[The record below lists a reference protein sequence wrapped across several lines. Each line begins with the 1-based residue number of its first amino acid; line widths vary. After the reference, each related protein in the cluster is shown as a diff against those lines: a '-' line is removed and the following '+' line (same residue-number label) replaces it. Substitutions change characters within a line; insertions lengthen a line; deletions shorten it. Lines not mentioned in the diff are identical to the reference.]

1 MITRRAFINGVGAIT
16 LASPLATE
24 AQQAGKVY
32 RIGLIANAPAKV
44 EDALYEELRARGYVE
59 GRNLLVTRRYS
70 EGKAERFQ
78 ELAAEMVGLKVD
90 VIVVFTTP
98 AALAAKNATRTIPI
112 VFPTAIDPVGNG
124 VVASLAQPGGN
135 ITGGA
140 ILFGELSPKRLQLLK
155 EVVPKLTRVAV
166 LWNAANPAN
175 AAVWTASEHAARALG
190 LTLRPHQVRGP
201 GDFDR
206 VFVSITSERP
216 EAIHV
221 LADSL
226 TFQFRQQIS
235 DFATRQRLPGVFD
248 VKEMAEAGGLIS
260 YGPNVAEMLRRGA
273 YYVDRILKGAKPA
286 ELPLEQPTKFELVI
300 NLKAAKAL
308 GLTIPQSLLLRA
320 DQLIE

>member
-175 AAVWTASEHAARALG
+175 AAVWTASEHAARA
-190 LTLRPHQVRGP
+190 
-201 GDFDR
+201 
-206 VFVSITSERP
+206 
-216 EAIHV
+216 
-221 LADSL
+221 
-226 TFQFRQQIS
+226 
-235 DFATRQRLPGVFD
+235 
-248 VKEMAEAGGLIS
+248 
-260 YGPNVAEMLRRGA
+260 
-273 YYVDRILKGAKPA
+273 
-286 ELPLEQPTKFELVI
+286 
-300 NLKAAKAL
+300 
-308 GLTIPQSLLLRA
+308 
-320 DQLIE
+320 